1 MTDNYKRTK
10 EWLKLAFPNI
20 ERTIKNVIEK
30 DYPISVYFI
39 QLSIEQLLKGLIF
52 FSGLQFKK
60 THEPSKIL
68 EKIKSD
74 ENYEISEDFLNKI
87 KTIALLAKDIESEGT
102 LTRYGDIIEG
112 KLIYPEE
119 RYGEKECKKYLND
132 LYEILRNIYEIFKN
146 FKNFESECKILINF
160 LERIEKLI

>member
-74 ENYEISEDFLNKI
+74 KNYEISEDFLNKI
-87 KTIALLAKDIESEGT
+87 KTIALLAKDIEAEGT

-146 FKNFESECKILINF
+146 FKDFESECKIMINF